1 MSPPRLDSILGNTF
15 EHFFRAVIT
24 IIFDISWASIICFE
38 ILVLFA
44 SAFYHSNIRILELL
58 NKIIS
63 KFFVAPS
70 IHGVHHHV
78 IDCDTNSNYS
88 TIFSVWDKVFSTGN
102 SLRLT
107 AVDIISIG
115 GEKDQPLLKL
125 LIRPFSSRP

>member
-24 IIFDISWASIICFE
+24 IIFDISWDSIIYFK
-38 ILVLFA
+38 IHVLFA
-44 SAFYHSNIRILELL
+44 SAFNHSNIRMLELL

-63 KFFVAPS
+63 KFFVTPS

-78 IDCDTNSNYS
+78 IDGDTNSNYS

-125 LIRPFSSRP
+125 LIRPFF